1 MMQGSRLP
9 IVLRIGFVIF
19 VVEGAIMAALAAF
32 DLSNHQSAALIDAIL
47 LTVVSSY
54 WICQW
59 VIRPYVRDRD
69 RAEAELL
76 RYTAEME
83 NLRLA
88 SLVTDDGGD
97 AVAVADAD
105 GRLIAV
111 SAGFTRLTGY
121 AAEEVVQRKQH
132 MFNTGSHNAAFYKSL
147 WHSVAATG
155 KWQGEIWLPHR
166 NGTIFPAWISV
177 TSLYNSDRSA
187 HRRLIR
193 VSDVTSGKKA
203 QEMKWRQ
210 ANFDH
215 ITGLPNRFMF
225 LDRLQCLLRQAQQQV
240 VPLTLILVD
249 LDRFHHVNE
258 MHGYAVGDQ
267 LLKAVGERLSS
278 AVHSAATVARLGED
292 GYGLILSGLADTEQ
306 REHIAQTLLE
316 KIAEPFMLDGM
327 SYQLT
332 ASLGVSAYPDD
343 GTNVHGLLKVA
354 TQAKEDAKDIGGN
367 AIMGTFKRRDAFE
380 EDAETLNNFLK
391 T

>member
-1 MMQGSRLP
+1 MQGDKLP
-9 IVLRIGFVIF
+9 IVLKIGFVIF
-19 VVEGAIMAALAAF
+19 VVEGVIMAALAAA
-32 DLSNHQSAALIDAIL
+32 DVSPYQGTALLDAAL
-47 LTVVSSY
+47 LTAVSSY

-59 VIRPYVRDRD
+59 VIRPYIRDRD

-88 SLVTDDGGD
+88 SLVADDGGD

-105 GRLIAV
+105 GKLIAV

-121 AAEEVVQRKQH
+121 VAEEVVQRKQH

-147 WHSVAATG
+147 WHGVATMG
-155 KWQGEIWLPHR
+155 KWQGEMWLPHR

-177 TSLYNSDRSA
+177 TSLYNSDCSPY
-187 HRRLIR
+187 RRLIR

-203 QEMKWRQ
+203 QELKWRQ

-225 LDRLQCLLRQAQQQV
+225 LDRLQWMLRQAQQQAL
-240 VPLTLILVD
+240 PLTLMLVD
-249 LDRFHHVNE
+249 LDRFHHINE
-258 MHGYAVGDQ
+258 MHGHAMGDR
-267 LLKAVGERLSS
+267 LLKAVGERLI
-278 AVHSAATVARLGED
+278 SAANPADTVARLGED
-292 GYGLILSGLADTEQ
+292 GYGLILNGLDDAAHCE
-306 REHIAQTLLE
+306 RLAQTLLE
-316 KIAEPFMLDGM
+316 KIAEPFMLDGVP
-327 SYQLT
+327 YNLT
-332 ASLGVSAYPDD
+332 ASLGISVYPDD

-354 TQAKEDAKDIGGN
+354 TQAKEDAREIGGN
-367 AIMGTFKRRDAFE
+367 ALMGSFKRRDVLE
-380 EDAETLNNFLK
+380 ETESLNKFLG